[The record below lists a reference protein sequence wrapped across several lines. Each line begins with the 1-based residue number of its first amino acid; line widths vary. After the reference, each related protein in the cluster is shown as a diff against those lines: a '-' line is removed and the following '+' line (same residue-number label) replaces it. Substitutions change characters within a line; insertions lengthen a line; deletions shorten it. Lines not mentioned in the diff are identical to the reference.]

1 MSIKQDIKQKGFRNE
16 YQKALINMLYTH
28 NFLIGE
34 MSDIFKKFD
43 ITRQQFNVL
52 RILRGQHPHPVTI
65 NTIKDRMLDKM
76 SDASRIVVRL
86 KKKDLITSQQGKGDR
101 RSTEVV
107 ISKKGLTLLKKMDG
121 SIEEFDNLFSNLSES
136 EANSLNN
143 LLDKLRG

>member
-1 MSIKQDIKQKGFRNE
+1 VSIKQDIKQKGFRNE

-28 NFLIGE
+28 NFLIGK

-86 KKKDLITSQQGKGDR
+86 KKKGLITSQQGKGDR

-107 ISKKGLTLLKKMDG
+107 ISKKGLTLLKKMDS
-121 SIEEFDNLFSNLSES
+121 SIEEFDNLFSNLTKS

>member
-1 MSIKQDIKQKGFRNE
+1 MSIKQEIKQKGFRNE

-52 RILRGQHPHPVTI
+52 RILRGQHPNPVTI

-86 KKKDLITSQQGKGDR
+86 KKKELIKSQQGRGDR

-107 ISKKGLTLLKKMDG
+107 ITKKGLALLKKMDG
-121 SIEEFDNLFSNLSES
+121 SVEEFDNLFSNLTTS
-136 EANSLNN
+136 EANSLNI

>member
-28 NFLIGE
+28 NFLIGK
-34 MSDIFKKFD
+34 MSDIFKKHD

-52 RILRGQHPHPVTI
+52 RILRGQHPNPVTI

-86 KKKDLITSQQGKGDR
+86 KKKEFITSRQGTGDR
-101 RSTEVV
+101 RATEVV
-107 ISKKGLTLLKKMDG
+107 ITKKGLNLLKKMDG
-121 SIEEFDNLFSNLSES
+121 SVVEFDDLFSNLTKS
-136 EANSLNN
+136 EANSLNI

>member
-1 MSIKQDIKQKGFRNE
+1 VSIKQEIKQKGFRNE

-52 RILRGQHPHPVTI
+52 RILRGQHPNPVTI

-86 KKKDLITSQQGKGDR
+86 KKKELIKSQQGKGDR

-107 ISKKGLTLLKKMDG
+107 ITKKGLALLKKMDG
-121 SIEEFDNLFSNLSES
+121 SVEEFDNLFSNLTTS
-136 EANSLNN
+136 EANSLNI

>member
-1 MSIKQDIKQKGFRNE
+1 MSIKQEIKQKGFRNE

-28 NFLIGE
+28 NFLIGK

-52 RILRGQHPHPVTI
+52 RILRGQHPKPVTI

-86 KKKDLITSQQGKGDR
+86 KKKNLIKSQPGKYDR
-101 RSTEVV
+101 RSTEV
-107 ISKKGLTLLKKMDG
+107 IITSQGLNLLTKMD
-121 SIEEFDNLFSNLSES
+121 SSVENFDDLFSNLTNS
-136 EANSLNN
+136 EANTLNT
-143 LLDKLRG
+143 LLDKIRG